1 MKDLITFDN
10 AKTTK
15 GESLGWLT
23 GILYLAPF
31 TLSGRNVCPHASPR
45 CIEDCLNLAGMGI
58 FDNVQQA
65 RIRKTQLFHA
75 SPKAFVERLDRDV
88 TKARRRAERARM
100 RLAVRLN
107 GTSDLPWENLG
118 GEAKRSII
126 IRHPDLTFYDYTK
139 NPKRMYRYLS
149 GEMPENYHLTFS
161 RSEKNDNEAIAVTRL
176 GGNVAVVFSTKK
188 KDALPETY
196 LGAPVIDGDE
206 HDLRFLDPRGVV
218 VGLRAKGKAKTSRSD
233 FVVAV

>member
-31 TLSGRNVCPHASPR
+31 NVSGRNVCPHATPE
-45 CIEDCLNLAGMGI
+45 CAALCLYSAGRGAM
-58 FDNVQQA
+58 DSVQQA
-65 RIRKTQLFHA
+65 RIAKTKRFHA
-75 SPKAFVERLDRDV
+75 DPKAFVERLDCDIV
-88 TKARRRAERARM
+88 RARGKAKRQRM
-100 RLAVRLN
+100 KLAVRLN

-118 GEAKRSII
+118 GERKVSLME
-126 IRHPDLTFYDYTK
+126 RHPDLTFYDYTK
-139 NPKRMYRYLS
+139 NPERMHRYLN
-149 GEMPENYHLTFS
+149 GELPENYKLTFS
-161 RSEKNDNEAIAVTRL
+161 RSEKNEDAAVAVTRL
-176 GGNVAVVFSTKK
+176 GGNVATVFATPKG
-188 KDALPETY
+188 DTLPDTY

-206 HDLRFLDPRGVV
+206 HDLRFLDPEGVV
-218 VGLRAKGKAKTSRSD
+218 VGLRAKGKAKTLRSD